1 MRRGK
6 GNLNQKSLVSV
17 HLVLTA
23 DPSPLPLRRSRAPKT
38 ASVLLLV
45 TALVLAGCGVPAA
58 PSVTPTP
65 FEIVSTGEYVWHEG
79 ETFLSQSGS
88 SGPDF
93 KSSASNGQCLGMGWG
108 NRRGNFVEYEV
119 DFPFDL
125 PRAALYIRYA
135 REGRWAAELDVYAS
149 GKLIGASPSMVLKP
163 TGGWGYTAGEWKYG
177 KLLLGSMEAGKY
189 GIKFVSLV
197 DFGEVNID
205 GFFIADE
212 SFTVP
217 RGF

>member
-1 MRRGK
+1 MG
-6 GNLNQKSLVSV
+6 
-17 HLVLTA
+17 
-23 DPSPLPLRRSRAPKT
+23 
-38 ASVLLLV
+38 VLLIIV
-45 TALVLAGCGVPAA
+45 PVLAGCDVPAV

-65 FEIVSTGEYVWHEG
+65 FEIVSSEECIWHEG

-88 SGPDF
+88 NDPDF
-93 KSSASNGQCLGMGWG
+93 KSSASNGQCLGMAWG
-108 NRRGNFVEYEV
+108 SRRGNFAEYDV
-119 DFPFDL
+119 DLPFNL

-163 TGGWGYTAGEWKYG
+163 TGGWGYTAGEWEYG

-189 GIKFVSLV
+189 RIKFVSLV

-212 SFTVP
+212 SFAIP